1 MDKTQEVFI
10 RKSITEF
17 ASTNRLS
24 LNDRDIENA
33 LNLFFECGRHW
44 SENPNKAVEDIA
56 QSIGINQPDEHICK
70 VVLGVWTDI
79 YFD

>member
-17 ASTNRLS
+17 ASANRLS
-24 LNDRDIENA
+24 LKDCDIENA
-33 LNLFFECGRHW
+33 LNLFFECGRQW
-44 SENPNKAVEDIA
+44 SSNPSLGVADIA
-56 QSIGINQPDEHICK
+56 QSIGLKQSDRHIYK
-70 VVLGVWTDI
+70 VVLGIWTDI